1 MARVLGTWQCFLLPV
16 WIIAILQRA
25 TTEVRIPCGMVKD
38 WFPSVVKPQSSRPPY
53 ELNVTRADGR
63 SVYEDMYRNEPRYE
77 PYRETY
83 TSEGHVIFVCLFV
96 CFVLFCFFFVVSF
109 FLLGSN
115 SASFLVKLRAR
126 SFGTIPE

>member
-16 WIIAILQRA
+16 WIIAILHIQRA
-25 TTEVRIPCGMVKD
+25 RTEVRIPCGMVND

-53 ELNVTRADGR
+53 ELNVTRPDGR

-83 TSEGHVIFVCLFV
+83 TSEGHVIFVCPFVCLF
-96 CFVLFCFFFVVSF
+96 CFVLFCFVFLSF
-109 FLLGSN
+109 FPIFPKIKIISHQIKN
-115 SASFLVKLRAR
+115 R
-126 SFGTIPE
+126 P